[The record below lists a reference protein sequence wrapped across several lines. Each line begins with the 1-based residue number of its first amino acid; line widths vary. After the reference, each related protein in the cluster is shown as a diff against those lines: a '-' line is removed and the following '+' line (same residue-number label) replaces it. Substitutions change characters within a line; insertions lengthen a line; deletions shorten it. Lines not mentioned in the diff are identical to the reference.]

1 LKAALIDLL
10 KKPLKQSRGIV
21 GIEAAILLIAFVV
34 IAAAMAYVVINMGFY
49 AGQKAKS
56 TIDQGVSEATGAL
69 EQDGFVTGLTNGT
82 VVQYLAIPV
91 KLAVGGG
98 DEDLNGSNV
107 VVSVLCTQVVG
118 TTWSLA
124 NVYLNTTP
132 SSNSNLTA
140 LMTGLP
146 ATSSVAW
153 QFNSEGDTVLNQNE
167 KAYFCINL
175 GPNYQL
181 LAYSKVKIEIR
192 TGKGAALLIMR
203 DIPGGLPNNGAV
215 DLG

>member
-1 LKAALIDLL
+1 MNDLL
-10 KKPLKQSRGIV
+10 RKLPKQRRGIV
-21 GIEAAILLIAFVV
+21 GIEAAIVLIAFVV
-34 IAAAMAYVVINMGFY
+34 IAASMAYVVINMGFY

-69 EQDGFVTGLTNGT
+69 EQDGFVTGFTNGT

-91 KLAVGGG
+91 KLAVGLG

-118 TTWSLA
+118 TTWSIA
-124 NVYLNTTP
+124 NIYTGTLP
-132 SSNSNLTA
+132 SASLNLTA
-140 LMTGLP
+140 LMTAVP
-146 ATSSVAW
+146 APGSIAY

-167 KAYFCINL
+167 KAFFCINL
-175 GPNYQL
+175 GPNYQI
-181 LAYSKVKIEIR
+181 ASDSKLKIEIR
-192 TGKGAALLIMR
+192 TGRGAALMIMR

-215 DLG
+215 DLN